1 MNIVNTA
8 LAMVLMARH
17 DLSKLRPKDHVST
30 PSDVGPQ
37 PTVFHGYFSTDVPDF
52 FSNDYLSITNN
63 PQLNNNVLHALI
75 PSKKLLGSTGS
86 RLLNGNSPSHAETEK
101 YLQSHFNAPAALM
114 FTSGYDAN
122 VAFFGCVPQAED
134 IIVFDELIHAS
145 VRDGI
150 AAARTRNVYLFSHN
164 SVVSFESCIA
174 ELLKNR
180 PEILAGNLYSMD
192 GDFSPLPQIIETLHR
207 YIPRA
212 YSHMVVD
219 EAHTTGLYGLMGRG
233 YVEQLGLQNE
243 VDTVLHTFGKAR
255 GLTGAVILTSPII
268 RKYLINYARPLIY
281 TTSMPHFHLIAIRST
296 FEFISGAEGDR
307 VSIHFGNKST
317 TAAGTLL
324 PNLGLALKDVPKS
337 VLAMCAADRSKGS
350 LVSPIF
356 PLLTNQSLSLAEYL
370 NSKGYSAQAIPFPA
384 VPRGQERIR
393 VVIHAE
399 NTFSSIDVFIGI
411 LLDWAMSQRSKKGK
425 EVGGMPM
432 SEPSP
437 KAML

>member
-1 MNIVNTA
+1 MSTPLEMSLQTSLDKRAKIG
-8 LAMVLMARH
+8 MPVL
-17 DLSKLRPKDHVST
+17 DLLRPAVST
-30 PSDVGPQ
+30 N
-37 PTVFHGYFSTDVPDF
+37 VPDF
-52 FSNDYLSITNN
+52 FSNDYLSITTN
-63 PQLNNNVLHALI
+63 PQLNSDVINALI

-122 VAFFGCVPQAED
+122 VGFFGCVPQAED
-134 IIVFDELIHAS
+134 VIVFDELVHAS

-150 AAARTRNVYLFSHN
+150 AAARTRNAYPFSHN
-164 SVVSFESCIA
+164 SVASFENCIA
-174 ELLKNR
+174 KLLKKR
-180 PEILAGNLYSMD
+180 PEILAGKSTVFVAVESLYSMD

-207 YIPRA
+207 YIPKA

-219 EAHTTGLYGLMGRG
+219 EAHTSGLYGPMGRG

-268 RKYLINYARPLIY
+268 RKYLVNYARPLIY
-281 TTSMPHFHLIAIRST
+281 TTSMPHLHLIAIRST
-296 FEFISGAEGDR
+296 FEFISGTEGDR
-307 VSIHFGNKST
+307 LRKQVYNCSQYFATK
-317 TAAGTLL
+317 LQQ
-324 PNLGLALKDVPKS
+324 ALKGVPKS
-337 VLAMCAADRSKGS
+337 VLAMCAADRSKDP

-356 PLLTNQSLSLAEYL
+356 PLLTNQSLKLAEYL
-370 NSKGYSAQAIPFPA
+370 NSRGYAAQAIPFPV

-399 NTFSSIDVFIGI
+399 NTLSDIDIFIGI
-411 LLDWAMSQRSKKGK
+411 LLDWAMSQWYKKGK
-425 EVGGMPM
+425 EVGAMSM
-432 SEPSP
+432 SEPGP
-437 KAML
+437 RAML